1 MIFIIA
7 YKEIK
12 FRQAVPAIPSGGT
25 GNTNSWYEEYQRL
38 VQTKSKR
45 TELNYPQRI
54 KKGGLCQK
62 QIVES
67 HFDKAL
73 SIMLTSQDES
83 HIHPAEIKTPYY

>member
-1 MIFIIA
+1 MVGL
-7 YKEIK
+7 
-12 FRQAVPAIPSGGT
+12 VPTIGT
-25 GNTNSWYEEYQRL
+25 DNTTVRYEPYQRL

-54 KKGGLCQK
+54 KKGGLCQE